1 MTKIITCVKLKQESE
16 ALDFQPFP
24 GSLGKKIYNNVSKIA
39 GQEWLEKQKMLVNE
53 YRLNLSEVKALEFL
67 MDETEKYFFV
77 MSTKSRK
84 QNLEFVRDV

>member
-39 GQEWLEKQKMLVNE
+39 WQEWLEKQKMLVNE
-53 YRLNLSEVKALEFL
+53 YRLNLSEVKAREFL
-67 MDETEKYFFV
+67 MDETEKYFFGNNNE
-77 MSTKSRK
+77 SKTNKIDGE
-84 QNLEFVRDV
+84 Q